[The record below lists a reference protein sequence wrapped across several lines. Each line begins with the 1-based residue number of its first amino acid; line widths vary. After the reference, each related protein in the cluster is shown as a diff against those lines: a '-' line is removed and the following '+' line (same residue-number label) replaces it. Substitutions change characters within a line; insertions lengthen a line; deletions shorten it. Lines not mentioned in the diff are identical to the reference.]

1 MFKCMKW
8 LLLWRTSF
16 STGLAHLIK
25 ASVVCFLDL
34 DKCFCSVVGPCS
46 LQLSLVGKAHLKC
59 NHIST
64 FYLSS
69 YHCNIGLM
77 LFVVVF
83 SILAQLNGHFSS
95 VFFLVLKKTR
105 IRQVYSSV
113 APLSINLLFTEIGL
127 IRSGL
132 LRGCSWTQV
141 NCWNVTHP
149 RAQESHRDGRLPS
162 GCSLF
167 AAHWDCITLL
177 LFLIERD
184 KTIFPPFVRIAL
196 AVSFQA

>member
-1 MFKCMKW
+1 MAPCLLWPGSYCSAVLLCFLLCYMLYGKFMLWGISNSSFYCQMFKCMKW

-16 STGLAHLIK
+16 STGLAPLIK

-105 IRQVYSSV
+105 IRQVL
-113 APLSINLLFTEIGL
+113 PLYPSICF
-127 IRSGL
+127 S
-132 LRGCSWTQV
+132 Q
-141 NCWNVTHP
+141 
-149 RAQESHRDGRLPS
+149 RL
-162 GCSLF
+162 
-167 AAHWDCITLL
+167 A
-177 LFLIERD
+177 
-184 KTIFPPFVRIAL
+184 
-196 AVSFQA
+196 